1 MTENEIVG
9 HEFEQTP
16 EYNERQGGLES
27 CSPWGSQRVR
37 YDVAVAAA
45 AKLLQS
51 CPTLQPHRWQ
61 PTRFL
66 RPWDSPGKNTGV
78 GCCFLLPLS
87 ALRAHQLTLEDCR
100 CIC

>member
-51 CPTLQPHRWQ
+51 CPTLLCHGLQHACH
-61 PTRFL
+61 
-66 RPWDSPGKNTGV
+66 SPSAGACSNSS
-78 GCCFLLPLS
+78 PLS
-87 ALRAHQLTLEDCR
+87 Q
-100 CIC
+100 